1 MDALSLFLLTYFIG
15 IPVST
20 FLIFMYC
27 IPKEYHPDNAV
38 DSALEGS
45 IMMLVFFPIL
55 VILFSGIGIRKLLG
69 LPT

>member
-1 MDALSLFLLTYFIG
+1 MDALLLFLLTYFIG
-15 IPVST
+15 VPVST

-27 IPKEYHPDNAV
+27 IPKEEHPPNAL
-38 DSALEGS
+38 DLAFEGS
-45 IMMLVFFPIL
+45 LMMLVLFPVL